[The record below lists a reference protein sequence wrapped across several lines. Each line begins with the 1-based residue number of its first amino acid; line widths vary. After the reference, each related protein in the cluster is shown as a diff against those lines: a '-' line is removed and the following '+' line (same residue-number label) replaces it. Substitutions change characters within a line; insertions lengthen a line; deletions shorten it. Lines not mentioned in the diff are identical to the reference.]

1 MAPDETWSDREGRM
15 WHLALPAGIDPAA
28 VVAFGLAFAWMLVAF
43 LC

>member
-1 MAPDETWSDREGRM
+1 M

-28 VVAFGLAFAWMLVAF
+28 AVAFGLAFAWMLVAF